1 MPGGVAGNRTPPR
14 ARLSSGQP
22 SCGRHCVT
30 PRPRRSHP
38 RCSLPR
44 GHRRHR
50 STCQTERAT
59 VRRPSHTTLGSGVTR
74 LWRRCRRQHRG
85 VERAWQGVYGANEG
99 ARSDRRC
106 PSDAWRRWCE
116 SWRRTSASCRA
127 AAPAAALLSHT
138 WPGPAHARRQA
149 RWQRAAPLRR
159 RGVRVGQGA
168 GRPARRRQTR
178 SGEAVVAVAAAA
190 AASPEYKREAAC
202 LSPTQLA
209 PCPHAQPSRRRA
221 SVCGHLV
228 SRVQGCARSRRQQCR
243 RSLHPI
249 ARPLRFVAGFP
260 PHARTHSST
269 DDDSRSSPPSSPHHC
284 NTRKAGDTP
293 VADTAPSESHIPR
306 RRPAPAPAC
315 LGCLRC
321 PHCPWKR
328 QNQSRHSRI
337 HRWTPRHHRRHR
349 WCAKSWNHRNRSA
362 HGRRDLA
369 HCSAAMQGT
378 MR

>member
-14 ARLSSGQP
+14 ARPSSGQL

-74 LWRRCRRQHRG
+74 LWRRCRRRHRG

-99 ARSDRRC
+99 ARSGRQC

-127 AAPAAALLSHT
+127 AAPAAAGLSHT
-138 WPGPAHARRQA
+138 WPGPAHARRRA
-149 RWQRAAPLRR
+149 RWQRAAPQRR
-159 RGVRVGQGA
+159 RGVRVGQAA

-178 SGEAVVAVAAAA
+178 SAEAVVAAA
-190 AASPEYKREAAC
+190 AASPECKREAAC

-228 SRVQGCARSRRQQCR
+228 SRVQGYARSRRQQCR

-249 ARPLRFVAGFP
+249 ARLLRFVAGFP

-269 DDDSRSSPPSSPHHC
+269 DDDNRSSPPSSPHHC
-284 NTRKAGDTP
+284 NTRNAGDTLSP
-293 VADTAPSESHIPR
+293 
-306 RRPAPAPAC
+306 
-315 LGCLRC
+315 
-321 PHCPWKR
+321 
-328 QNQSRHSRI
+328 
-337 HRWTPRHHRRHR
+337 TPRQVSRTYLVAVLPLLQHV
-349 WCAKSWNHRNRSA
+349 
-362 HGRRDLA
+362 
-369 HCSAAMQGT
+369 SAARAVLTVHGNVRTRAATREFIVGLLVIVIDIAGVRRLGT
-378 MR
+378 IETDRLTGVVTLHTAQLPCMVRCGEA